1 MPRLGNPLVYDLL
14 EVAATLSESAGR
26 QNLRKAALRRG
37 VSASYYAVFHALCFV
52 CASELVGWSRGEE
65 LEPIYRSVE
74 HGGARKRLSGK
85 DAARVGADVLAIGAN
100 FATLQDRR
108 HLADYAPP
116 ALPVS
121 RNWASESLTLAT
133 RAITAIEQ
141 LEPAQRRRLAIL
153 LIARPRAA

>member
-1 MPRLGNPLVYDLL
+1 MPRLGNPLVYDLI
-14 EVAATLSESAGR
+14 EIAATLTDVAGR

-37 VSASYYAVFHALCFV
+37 VSAAYYAVFHALCFV
-52 CASELVGWSRGEE
+52 CASELVGWGRGED

-74 HGGARKRLSGK
+74 HGGARRRLTGK
-85 DAARVGADVLAIGAN
+85 EAARVGREVLAIGAN
-100 FATLQDRR
+100 LAILQDRR

-133 RAITAIEQ
+133 ETIAAIER
-141 LEPAQRRRLAIL
+141 LDDVQRRRLAIL
-153 LIARPRAA
+153 LIARPRVA